1 MYIYTYTYVLLLT
14 QFNHRGCEIRQKGN
28 SKTTSQSEQKGP
40 SESTANL
47 DEQGTALSSG
57 TKSIAL
63 GVTLGARFGT
73 QGGPKH
79 PKAPQTDTQTRRKI
93 CHIKGPTM
101 RQIFELEKSPEKCTQ
116 APTGRP
122 RGPNTPSQG
131 TQTDTQARRKI
142 CHIIGPTMR
151 QILESDKSPEKS
163 SQAPTGRP
171 RGSKTLPMASPKHP
185 NWPP

>member
-1 MYIYTYTYVLLLT
+1 MHLPKVIRSDNMSDTTCIFMYIYTYTYVLLLT

-79 PKAPQTDTQTRRKI
+79 PKAPQTDTQTTRRT

-101 RQIFELEKSPEKCTQ
+101 RQI
-116 APTGRP
+116 
-122 RGPNTPSQG
+122 
-131 TQTDTQARRKI
+131 
-142 CHIIGPTMR
+142 
-151 QILESDKSPEKS
+151 LESDNSPEKS
-163 SQAPTGRP
+163 SHAPTGRP